1 VGSTGKGYIKL
12 YRDIREHWI
21 WSDPDY
27 LRAWVD
33 LLMMVNHED
42 RQVLFNKKLI
52 TVKRGSRIT
61 SIRKLA
67 ERWGWSRGR
76 VARFLDMLEQDRMIA
91 TRRTTQKTLINVI
104 NYSFYQSEKSKRRP
118 RIEPQTDPQ
127 TEPRIEPQTEH
138 KQYIKEYIKEDIK
151 KEGAAPAFSENDDTD
166 EEEGWGYE

>member
-1 VGSTGKGYIKL
+1 MGSTGKGYIRL
-12 YRDIREHWI
+12 YRDIRSHWI

-42 RQVLFNKKLI
+42 KQILFNKKLI

-76 VARFLDMLEQDRMIA
+76 VARFLDMLEQDSMIA

-104 NYSFYQSEKSKRRP
+104 NYSFYQSEKPKRGP
-118 RIEPQTDPQ
+118 RMKPQTGPQ

-138 KQYIKEYIKEDIK
+138 KQYIKEDIIEDIK
-151 KEGAAPAFSENDDTD
+151 
-166 EEEGWGYE
+166 EEEATPFSNFPDGFFDDEDET

>member
-1 VGSTGKGYIKL
+1 MASTGKGYIKL
-12 YRDIREHWI
+12 YRDIRSHWI

-42 RQVLFNKKLI
+42 KQILFNKKLI

-76 VARFLDMLEQDRMIA
+76 VARFLDMLEQDHMIA

-104 NYSFYQSEKSKRRP
+104 NYSFYQSEKPKRGP
-118 RIEPQTDPQ
+118 RMKPPTGPQ

-138 KQYIKEYIKEDIK
+138 KQYIKEDIIEDIK
-151 KEGAAPAFSENDDTD
+151 
-166 EEEGWGYE
+166 EEEATPFSNFPDGFFDDEDET

>member
-1 VGSTGKGYIKL
+1 MGSTGKGYIRL
-12 YRDIREHWI
+12 YRDIRSHWI

-42 RQVLFNKKLI
+42 KQILFNKKLI

-76 VARFLDMLEQDRMIA
+76 VSRFLDMLEQDSMIA

-104 NYSFYQSEKSKRRP
+104 NYSFYQSEKTKRGPRMRP
-118 RIEPQTDPQ
+118 PIEPQTGPQ
-127 TEPRIEPQTEH
+127 TGPRVEH
-138 KQYIKEYIKEDIK
+138 KQYIKEDIIGDIKE
-151 KEGAAPAFSENDDTD
+151 EEATPFSNFPDGFFDDED
-166 EEEGWGYE
+166 ET

>member
-12 YRDIREHWI
+12 YRDIRSHWI
-21 WSDPDY
+21 WSDPEY

-42 RQVLFNKKLI
+42 KQILFNKKLI

-76 VARFLDMLEQDRMIA
+76 VARFLDMLEQDNMIA
-91 TRRTTQKTLINVI
+91 TRRTTQKTMINVI
-104 NYSFYQSEKSKRRP
+104 NYGFYQSEKPKRGP
-118 RIEPQTDPQ
+118 RMKPPTEPQ

-138 KQYIKEYIKEDIK
+138 KQYIKEDIIEDIK
-151 KEGAAPAFSENDDTD
+151 
-166 EEEGWGYE
+166 EEEASPFSNFPDGFFDDEDET

>member
-1 VGSTGKGYIKL
+1 MGSTGKGYIKL
-12 YRDIREHWI
+12 YRDIRSHWI

-42 RQVLFNKKLI
+42 KQILFNKKLI

-76 VARFLDMLEQDRMIA
+76 VARFLDMLEQDNMIA

-104 NYSFYQSEKSKRRP
+104 NYSFYQSEKPKRGPRMRP
-118 RIEPQTDPQ
+118 PTEPQ

-138 KQYIKEYIKEDIK
+138 KQYIKEDIIEDIK
-151 KEGAAPAFSENDDTD
+151 
-166 EEEGWGYE
+166 EEEATPFSNFPDGFFDDEDET

>member
-1 VGSTGKGYIKL
+1 MSTDKGYIKL
-12 YRDIREHWI
+12 YRDIRGHWI

-42 RQVLFNKKLI
+42 RQILFNKKLI

-61 SIRKLA
+61 SIRKLS

-76 VARFLDMLEQDRMIA
+76 VSRFLDMLEQDHMIA

-104 NYSFYQSEKSKRRP
+104 NYSFYQSEKPKRGP
-118 RIEPQTDPQ
+118 RMKPQTEPQTG
-127 TEPRIEPQTEH
+127 PRIEPQTEH
-138 KQYIKEYIKEDIK
+138 KQYIKEDIIEDIK
-151 KEGAAPAFSENDDTD
+151 
-166 EEEGWGYE
+166 EEEATPFSNFPDGFFDDEDET

>member
-1 VGSTGKGYIKL
+1 MGSTGKGYIRL
-12 YRDIREHWI
+12 YRDIRSHWI

-42 RQVLFNKKLI
+42 KQILFNKKLI

-76 VARFLDMLEQDRMIA
+76 VARFIDMLEQDHMIA

-104 NYSFYQSEKSKRRP
+104 NYSFYQSEKPKRG
-118 RIEPQTDPQ
+118 
-127 TEPRIEPQTEH
+127 PRIEPQTEH
-138 KQYIKEYIKEDIK
+138 KQYIKEDIIEDIK
-151 KEGAAPAFSENDDTD
+151 
-166 EEEGWGYE
+166 EEEATPFSNFPDGFFDDEDET

>member
-1 VGSTGKGYIKL
+1 MGSTGKGYIKL
-12 YRDIREHWI
+12 YRDIRSHWI

-42 RQVLFNKKLI
+42 KQILFNKKLI

-76 VARFLDMLEQDRMIA
+76 VARFLDMLEQDHMIA

-104 NYSFYQSEKSKRRP
+104 NYSFYQSEKPKRGP
-118 RIEPQTDPQ
+118 RMKPPTGPQ

-138 KQYIKEYIKEDIK
+138 KQYIKEDIIEDIK
-151 KEGAAPAFSENDDTD
+151 
-166 EEEGWGYE
+166 EEEATPFSNFPDGFFDDEDET

>member
-1 VGSTGKGYIKL
+1 MGSTGKGYIRL
-12 YRDIREHWI
+12 YRDIRSHWI

-42 RQVLFNKKLI
+42 KQILFNKKLI

-61 SIRKLA
+61 SIRKLS
-67 ERWGWSRGR
+67 ERWDWSRGR
-76 VARFLDMLEQDRMIA
+76 VSRFLDMLEQDSMIA

-104 NYSFYQSEKSKRRP
+104 NYSFYQSEKPKRGP
-118 RIEPQTDPQ
+118 RMRPQTGPQ

-138 KQYIKEYIKEDIK
+138 KQYIKEDIIEDIK
-151 KEGAAPAFSENDDTD
+151 
-166 EEEGWGYE
+166 EEEATPFSNFPDGFFDDEDET

>member
-1 VGSTGKGYIKL
+1 MGSTGKGYIKL
-12 YRDIREHWI
+12 YRDIRNHWI

-42 RQVLFNKKLI
+42 KQILFNKKLI

-76 VARFLDMLEQDRMIA
+76 VARFLDMLEQDHMIA

-104 NYSFYQSEKSKRRP
+104 NYSFYQSEKPKRGP
-118 RIEPQTDPQ
+118 RMKPPTEPQ

-138 KQYIKEYIKEDIK
+138 KQYIKEDIIEDIK
-151 KEGAAPAFSENDDTD
+151 
-166 EEEGWGYE
+166 EEEATPFSNFPDGFFDDEDET

>member
-1 VGSTGKGYIKL
+1 MGSTGKGYIRL
-12 YRDIREHWI
+12 YRDIRSHWI

-42 RQVLFNKKLI
+42 KQILFNKKLI
-52 TVKRGSRIT
+52 TVKRGARIT

-76 VARFLDMLEQDRMIA
+76 VARFLDMLEQDHMIA

-104 NYSFYQSEKSKRRP
+104 NYSFYQSEKPKRGP
-118 RIEPQTDPQ
+118 RMKPPTGPQ

-151 KEGAAPAFSENDDTD
+151 EEGATPTFSENDDTD
-166 EEEGWGYE
+166 EEEGWGYD

>member
-1 VGSTGKGYIKL
+1 MGSTGKGYIRL
-12 YRDIREHWI
+12 YRDIRSHWI

-42 RQVLFNKKLI
+42 KQILFNKKLI

-76 VARFLDMLEQDRMIA
+76 VARFLDMLEQDNMIA

-104 NYSFYQSEKSKRRP
+104 NYSFYQSEKPKRGP
-118 RIEPQTDPQ
+118 RMRPQTEPQ

-138 KQYIKEYIKEDIK
+138 KQYIKEDIIEDIK
-151 KEGAAPAFSENDDTD
+151 
-166 EEEGWGYE
+166 EEEATPFSNFPDGFFDDEDET

>member
-1 VGSTGKGYIKL
+1 MWSTGKGYIKL
-12 YRDIREHWI
+12 YRDIRSHWI

-42 RQVLFNKKLI
+42 KQILFNKKLI

-76 VARFLDMLEQDRMIA
+76 VARFLDMLEQDNMIA

-104 NYSFYQSEKSKRRP
+104 NYSFYQSEKPKRGPRMRP
-118 RIEPQTDPQ
+118 PTEPQ

-138 KQYIKEYIKEDIK
+138 KQYIKEDIIEDIK
-151 KEGAAPAFSENDDTD
+151 
-166 EEEGWGYE
+166 EEEATPFSNFPDGFFDDEDET

>member
-1 VGSTGKGYIKL
+1 MGSTGKGYIRL
-12 YRDIREHWI
+12 YRDIRSHWI

-42 RQVLFNKKLI
+42 KQILFNKKLI
-52 TVKRGSRIT
+52 TVKRGARIT

-76 VARFLDMLEQDRMIA
+76 VARFLDMLEQDHMIA

-104 NYSFYQSEKSKRRP
+104 NYSFYQSEKPKRGP
-118 RIEPQTDPQ
+118 RMRPQTGPQ

-138 KQYIKEYIKEDIK
+138 KQYIKEDIIEDIK
-151 KEGAAPAFSENDDTD
+151 
-166 EEEGWGYE
+166 EEEATPFSNFPDGFFDDEDET

>member
-1 VGSTGKGYIKL
+1 MGSTGKGYIRL
-12 YRDIREHWI
+12 YRDIRSHWI

-42 RQVLFNKKLI
+42 KQILFNKKLI

-76 VARFLDMLEQDRMIA
+76 VARFLDMLEQDHMIA

-104 NYSFYQSEKSKRRP
+104 NYSFYQSEKPKRGP
-118 RIEPQTDPQ
+118 RMRPQTGPQ

-138 KQYIKEYIKEDIK
+138 KQYIKEDIIEDIK
-151 KEGAAPAFSENDDTD
+151 
-166 EEEGWGYE
+166 EEEATPFSNFPDGFFDDEDET

>member
-1 VGSTGKGYIKL
+1 MGSTGKGYIKL
-12 YRDIREHWI
+12 YRDIRSHWI

-42 RQVLFNKKLI
+42 KQILFNKKLI

-76 VARFLDMLEQDRMIA
+76 VARFLDMLEQDHMIA

-104 NYSFYQSEKSKRRP
+104 NYSFYQSEKPKRGPRMRP
-118 RIEPQTDPQ
+118 PIEPQ

-138 KQYIKEYIKEDIK
+138 KQYIKEDIIEDIK
-151 KEGAAPAFSENDDTD
+151 
-166 EEEGWGYE
+166 EEEATPFSNFPDGFFDDEDET

>member
-1 VGSTGKGYIKL
+1 MGSTGKGYIRL
-12 YRDIREHWI
+12 YRDIRSHWI

-42 RQVLFNKKLI
+42 KQILFNKKLI

-76 VARFLDMLEQDRMIA
+76 VSRFLDMLEQDSMIA

-104 NYSFYQSEKSKRRP
+104 NYSFYQSEKPKRGP
-118 RIEPQTDPQ
+118 RMKPQTGPQ

-138 KQYIKEYIKEDIK
+138 KQYIKEDIIEDIK
-151 KEGAAPAFSENDDTD
+151 
-166 EEEGWGYE
+166 EEEATPFSNFPDGFFDDEDET

>member
-1 VGSTGKGYIKL
+1 MGSTGKGYIKL
-12 YRDIREHWI
+12 YRDIRSHWI

-42 RQVLFNKKLI
+42 KQILFNKKLI

-76 VARFLDMLEQDRMIA
+76 VARFLDMLEQDHMIA

-104 NYSFYQSEKSKRRP
+104 NYSFYQSEKPKRGP
-118 RIEPQTDPQ
+118 RMKPQTGPQ

-138 KQYIKEYIKEDIK
+138 KQYIKEDIIEDIK
-151 KEGAAPAFSENDDTD
+151 
-166 EEEGWGYE
+166 EEEATPFSNFPDGFFDDEDET

>member
-1 VGSTGKGYIKL
+1 MGSTGKGYIRL
-12 YRDIREHWI
+12 YRDIRSHWI

-42 RQVLFNKKLI
+42 KQILFNKKLI

-76 VARFLDMLEQDRMIA
+76 VARFLDMLEQDHMIA

-104 NYSFYQSEKSKRRP
+104 NYSFYQSEKTKRGP
-118 RIEPQTDPQ
+118 RMGPPIEPQ

-138 KQYIKEYIKEDIK
+138 KQYIKEDIIEDIK
-151 KEGAAPAFSENDDTD
+151 
-166 EEEGWGYE
+166 EEEATPFSNFPDGFFDDEDET

>member
-1 VGSTGKGYIKL
+1 MGSTGKGYIKL
-12 YRDIREHWI
+12 YRDIRSHWI

-42 RQVLFNKKLI
+42 KQILFNKKLI

-76 VARFLDMLEQDRMIA
+76 VARFLDMLEQDHMIA

-104 NYSFYQSEKSKRRP
+104 NYSFYQSEKPKRGPRMRP
-118 RIEPQTDPQ
+118 QIEPQ

-138 KQYIKEYIKEDIK
+138 KQYIKEDIIEDIK
-151 KEGAAPAFSENDDTD
+151 
-166 EEEGWGYE
+166 EEEATPFSNFPDGFFDDEDET

>member
-1 VGSTGKGYIKL
+1 MGSTGKGYIRL
-12 YRDIREHWI
+12 YRDIRSHWI

-42 RQVLFNKKLI
+42 KQILFNKKLI

-76 VARFLDMLEQDRMIA
+76 VSRFLDMLEQDSMIA

-104 NYSFYQSEKSKRRP
+104 NYSFYQSEKPKRGPRMRP
-118 RIEPQTDPQ
+118 PIEPQ

-138 KQYIKEYIKEDIK
+138 KQYIKEDIIEDIK
-151 KEGAAPAFSENDDTD
+151 
-166 EEEGWGYE
+166 EEEATPFSNFPDGFFDDEDET

>member
-1 VGSTGKGYIKL
+1 MSSDKGYIKL
-12 YRDIREHWI
+12 YRDIRSHWI

-42 RQVLFNKKLI
+42 RQVLFNKNLI

-76 VARFLDMLEQDRMIA
+76 VSRFLDMLEQDNMIA
-91 TRRTTQKTLINVI
+91 TKRTTQKTLINVI
-104 NYSFYQSEKSKRRP
+104 NYGFYQSEKSKRGP
-118 RIEPQTDPQ
+118 RVKPQTEPQ
-127 TEPRIEPQTEH
+127 TEPRTEPQTEH
-138 KQYIKEYIKEDIK
+138 KQYIKEYIKEGIK
-151 KEGAAPAFSENDDTD
+151 EEGATPAFSENDDTD
-166 EEEGWGYE
+166 EEEGWGYD

>member
-1 VGSTGKGYIKL
+1 MSTGKGYIKL
-12 YRDIREHWI
+12 YRDIRSHWI

-42 RQVLFNKKLI
+42 RQVLFNKKLV
-52 TVKRGSRIT
+52 TVKKGSRIT
-61 SIRKLA
+61 SIRKLS

-76 VARFLDMLEQDRMIA
+76 VSRFLDMLEQDHMIA

-104 NYSFYQSEKSKRRP
+104 NYSFYQSEKSKRGP
-118 RIEPQTDPQ
+118 RMRPQTEPQ

-138 KQYIKEYIKEDIK
+138 KQYIKEDIIKNE
-151 KEGAAPAFSENDDTD
+151 EEYTSSTFTENDDTD
-166 EEEGWGYE
+166 DEEGWGYD

>member
-1 VGSTGKGYIKL
+1 MASTGKGYIRL
-12 YRDIREHWI
+12 YRDIRSHWI

-42 RQVLFNKKLI
+42 KQILFNKKLI

-76 VARFLDMLEQDRMIA
+76 VARFLDMLEQDHMIA

-104 NYSFYQSEKSKRRP
+104 NYSFYQSEKPKRGP
-118 RIEPQTDPQ
+118 RMKPQTGPQ

-138 KQYIKEYIKEDIK
+138 KQYIKEDIIEDIK
-151 KEGAAPAFSENDDTD
+151 
-166 EEEGWGYE
+166 EEEATPFSNFPDGFFDDEDET

>member
-1 VGSTGKGYIKL
+1 MGSTGKGYVKL
-12 YRDIREHWI
+12 YRDIRSHWI

-42 RQVLFNKKLI
+42 KQILFNKKLI

-76 VARFLDMLEQDRMIA
+76 VARFLDMLEQDNMIA

-104 NYSFYQSEKSKRRP
+104 NYSFYQSEKPKRGP
-118 RIEPQTDPQ
+118 RMRPQTEPQ

-138 KQYIKEYIKEDIK
+138 KQYIKEDIIEDIK
-151 KEGAAPAFSENDDTD
+151 
-166 EEEGWGYE
+166 EEEATPFSNFPDGFFDDEDET

>member
-1 VGSTGKGYIKL
+1 MGSTGKGYIRL
-12 YRDIREHWI
+12 YRDIRSHWI

-42 RQVLFNKKLI
+42 KQILFNKKLI

-76 VARFLDMLEQDRMIA
+76 VARFLDMLEQDHMIA

-104 NYSFYQSEKSKRRP
+104 NYSFYQSEKPKRGP
-118 RIEPQTDPQ
+118 RMRPQTGPQ
-127 TEPRIEPQTEH
+127 TEPRIEPQAEH
-138 KQYIKEYIKEDIK
+138 KQYIKEDIIEDIK
-151 KEGAAPAFSENDDTD
+151 
-166 EEEGWGYE
+166 EEEATPFSNFPDGFFDDEDET

>member
-12 YRDIREHWI
+12 YRDIRSHWI

-42 RQVLFNKKLI
+42 KQILFNKKLI

-76 VARFLDMLEQDRMIA
+76 VARFLDMLEQDHMIA

-104 NYSFYQSEKSKRRP
+104 NYSFYQSEKPKRGP
-118 RIEPQTDPQ
+118 RMKPPTEPQ

-138 KQYIKEYIKEDIK
+138 KQYIKEDIIEDIK
-151 KEGAAPAFSENDDTD
+151 
-166 EEEGWGYE
+166 EEEATPFSNFPDGFFDDEDET

>member
-1 VGSTGKGYIKL
+1 MGSTGKGYIRL
-12 YRDIREHWI
+12 YRDIRSHWI
-21 WSDPDY
+21 WSDPEY

-42 RQVLFNKKLI
+42 KQILFNKKLI

-76 VARFLDMLEQDRMIA
+76 VARFLDMLEQDNMIA

-104 NYSFYQSEKSKRRP
+104 NYGFYQSEKPKRGPRMRP
-118 RIEPQTDPQ
+118 PTEPQ

-138 KQYIKEYIKEDIK
+138 KQYIKEDIIEDIK
-151 KEGAAPAFSENDDTD
+151 
-166 EEEGWGYE
+166 EEEATPFSNFPDGFFDDEDET

>member
-1 VGSTGKGYIKL
+1 MGSTGKGYIRL
-12 YRDIREHWI
+12 YRDIRSHWI

-42 RQVLFNKKLI
+42 KQILFNKKLI

-76 VARFLDMLEQDRMIA
+76 VSRFLDMLEQDSMIA

-104 NYSFYQSEKSKRRP
+104 NYSFYQSEKPKRGP
-118 RIEPQTDPQ
+118 RMKPPTEPQ

-138 KQYIKEYIKEDIK
+138 KQYIKEDIIEDIK
-151 KEGAAPAFSENDDTD
+151 
-166 EEEGWGYE
+166 EEEATPFSNFPDGFFDDEDET

>member
-1 VGSTGKGYIKL
+1 MGNTGKGYIRL
-12 YRDIREHWI
+12 YRDIRSHWI

-42 RQVLFNKKLI
+42 KQILFNKKLI

-76 VARFLDMLEQDRMIA
+76 VARFLDMLEQDHMIA

-104 NYSFYQSEKSKRRP
+104 NYSFYQSEKPKRGP
-118 RIEPQTDPQ
+118 RMKPQTGPQ

-138 KQYIKEYIKEDIK
+138 KQYIKEDIIEDIK
-151 KEGAAPAFSENDDTD
+151 
-166 EEEGWGYE
+166 EEEATPFSNFPDGFFDDEGET

>member
-1 VGSTGKGYIKL
+1 MGSTGKGYIRL
-12 YRDIREHWI
+12 YRDIRSHWI
-21 WSDPDY
+21 WSDPEY

-42 RQVLFNKKLI
+42 KQILFNKKLI

-76 VARFLDMLEQDRMIA
+76 VARFLDMLEQDHMIA

-104 NYSFYQSEKSKRRP
+104 NYSFYQSEKPKRGP
-118 RIEPQTDPQ
+118 RMKPPTEPQ
-127 TEPRIEPQTEH
+127 TEPRIEPQTDH
-138 KQYIKEYIKEDIK
+138 KQYIKEDIIEDIK
-151 KEGAAPAFSENDDTD
+151 
-166 EEEGWGYE
+166 EEEAPPFSNFPDGFFDDEDET

>member
-1 VGSTGKGYIKL
+1 MGSTGKGYIKL
-12 YRDIREHWI
+12 YRDIRSHWI

-42 RQVLFNKKLI
+42 RQVLFNKKLV

-61 SIRKLA
+61 SIRKLS

-76 VARFLDMLEQDRMIA
+76 VSRFLDMLEQDNMIA

-104 NYSFYQSEKSKRRP
+104 NYSFYQSEKSKRGP
-118 RIEPQTDPQ
+118 RMRPQTEPQ

-138 KQYIKEYIKEDIK
+138 KQYIKEDIIKNE
-151 KEGAAPAFSENDDTD
+151 KEYTSSTFTENDDTD
-166 EEEGWGYE
+166 DEEGWGYD

>member
-1 VGSTGKGYIKL
+1 MGSTGKGYIRL
-12 YRDIREHWI
+12 YRDIRSHWI

-42 RQVLFNKKLI
+42 KQILFNKKLI

-76 VARFLDMLEQDRMIA
+76 VARFLDMLEQDNMIA

-104 NYSFYQSEKSKRRP
+104 NYSFYQSEKPKRGPRMRP
-118 RIEPQTDPQ
+118 PTEPQ

-138 KQYIKEYIKEDIK
+138 KQYIKEDIIEDIK
-151 KEGAAPAFSENDDTD
+151 
-166 EEEGWGYE
+166 EEEATPFSNFPDGFFDDEDET

>member
-1 VGSTGKGYIKL
+1 MGSTGKGYIRL
-12 YRDIREHWI
+12 YRDIRIHWI
-21 WSDPDY
+21 WSDPEY

-42 RQVLFNKKLI
+42 KQILFNKKLI

-76 VARFLDMLEQDRMIA
+76 VARFLDMLEQDHMIA

-104 NYSFYQSEKSKRRP
+104 NYSFYQSEKPKRGP
-118 RIEPQTDPQ
+118 RMKPPTEPQ

-138 KQYIKEYIKEDIK
+138 KQYIKEDIIEDIK
-151 KEGAAPAFSENDDTD
+151 
-166 EEEGWGYE
+166 EEEAPPFSNFPDGFFDDEDET

>member
-1 VGSTGKGYIKL
+1 MGSTGKGYIRL
-12 YRDIREHWI
+12 YRDIRSHWI

-42 RQVLFNKKLI
+42 KQILFNKKLI

-76 VARFLDMLEQDRMIA
+76 VARFLDMLEQDHMIA

-104 NYSFYQSEKSKRRP
+104 NYSFYQSEKPKRGP
-118 RIEPQTDPQ
+118 RMRPQTEPQ

-138 KQYIKEYIKEDIK
+138 KQYIKEDIIEDIK
-151 KEGAAPAFSENDDTD
+151 
-166 EEEGWGYE
+166 EEEATPFSNFPDGFFDDEDET

>member
-1 VGSTGKGYIKL
+1 MGSTGKGYIKL
-12 YRDIREHWI
+12 YRDIRSHWI

-42 RQVLFNKKLI
+42 KQILFNKKLI

-76 VARFLDMLEQDRMIA
+76 VARFLDMLEQDHMIA

-104 NYSFYQSEKSKRRP
+104 NYSFYQSEKPKRGP
-118 RIEPQTDPQ
+118 RMKPQTGPQ

-138 KQYIKEYIKEDIK
+138 KQYIKEDIIEDIK
-151 KEGAAPAFSENDDTD
+151 
-166 EEEGWGYE
+166 EEESTPFSNFPDGFFDDEDET

>member
-1 VGSTGKGYIKL
+1 MGSTGKGYIKL
-12 YRDIREHWI
+12 YRDIRSHWI
-21 WSDPDY
+21 WIDPDY

-42 RQVLFNKKLI
+42 KQILFNKKLI

-76 VARFLDMLEQDRMIA
+76 VARFLDMLEQDHMIA

-104 NYSFYQSEKSKRRP
+104 NYSFYQSEKPKRGPRMRP
-118 RIEPQTDPQ
+118 PTEPQ

-138 KQYIKEYIKEDIK
+138 KQYIKEDIIEDIK
-151 KEGAAPAFSENDDTD
+151 
-166 EEEGWGYE
+166 EEEATPFSNFPDGFFDDEDET